1 VKKYSK
7 DGKVCFN
14 PENHTYFIGDK
25 QLTSVTTYLSQF
37 KNKFD
42 SELIAT
48 KYAKKNGLNKLDVL
62 KEWKDK
68 AELSAKNGTI
78 CHSIFENYILN
89 DVIEL
94 PGIAPKEKVAKK
106 FINDYFE
113 RGLLI
118 PVETEMIVYDENLA
132 GQIDCIA
139 KNKSGEYFIL
149 DWKTNNK
156 IDKTNY
162 NKFML
167 GDYDIYPDANYY
179 HYSLQLSLYRKMCKE
194 YDIKNCFIIHL
205 DIDNY
210 EVIECIKIKIK

>member
-1 VKKYSK
+1 MKKYSK

-42 SELIAT
+42 SDLIAERFS
-48 KYAKKNGLNKLDVL
+48 KKNNLNKLDVL
-62 KEWKDK
+62 KKWKDK

-89 DVIEL
+89 DEIIL
-94 PGIAPKEKVAKK
+94 PGIAPKENIVKK

-118 PVETEMIVYDENLA
+118 PVESELIVYDENLA
-132 GQIDCIA
+132 GQIDCIV
-139 KNKSGEYFIL
+139 KNKIGEHFIL

-156 IDKTNY
+156 IEKESY
-162 NKFML
+162 NKYML
-167 GDYDIYPDANYY
+167 GKYSNYPDSNFY
-179 HYSLQLSLYRKMCKE
+179 HYSLQLTLYQKMCIE
-194 YDIKNCFIIHL
+194 YDIKKCFIIH
-205 DIDNY
+205 IDLHDY
-210 EVIECIKIKIK
+210 KIIECEKINK